1 MAKKPKSPYEV
12 GREVWVKAKI
22 TRVTPN
28 PRLPEVT
35 YVTVAMPNG
44 NRETLWIDPDDQ
56 TSIVPE
62 NPGGSS

>member
-22 TRVTPN
+22 TRVAAN
-28 PRLPEVT
+28 PRLPDVT
-35 YVTVAMPNG
+35 HVTVEMPNG

-62 NPGGSS
+62 KPAGSS